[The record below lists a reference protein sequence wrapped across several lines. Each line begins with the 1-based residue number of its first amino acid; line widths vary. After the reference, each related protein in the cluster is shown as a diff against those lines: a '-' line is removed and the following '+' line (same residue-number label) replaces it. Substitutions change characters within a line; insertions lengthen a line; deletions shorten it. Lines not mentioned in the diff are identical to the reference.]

1 MSEVDDS
8 LRQIE
13 ALIAAL
19 EGSADPQTRQI
30 ARGLL
35 QVVLDLHGLALSQVA
50 AIVAASPG
58 GPALLERL
66 AEDPHIRAVLLLHGL
81 HPQEPAERI
90 AAAVA
95 AMNDELGCQGVR
107 ISVRA
112 VTAASARLLVLPGA
126 ADPANLQQRIEAAIV
141 EAAPELEELV
151 IDGLES
157 AAEGAL
163 PALAG

>member
-19 EGSADPQTRQI
+19 DDSADPQTRQI

-50 AIVAASPG
+50 AIVAASPV

-66 AEDPHIRAVLLLHGL
+66 AEDPHVRAVLLLHGL

-95 AMNDELGCQGVR
+95 ALNDELGGQGVR

-112 VTAASARLLVLPGA
+112 VTAASARVLVLPGA
-126 ADPANLQQRIEAAIV
+126 ADPATLQQRIEAAIV